1 MEQRLNKVEELI
13 ETHNRILESF
23 MGRHGSPE
31 FAKVEAHGSSN
42 PPLNGT
48 PNDYLTSPLTSVADS
63 IPKAQASDAH
73 GFKSASPTLPTGVS
87 AEPNAVHVPPLGLPD
102 PFAKAQ
108 IDDSGEKIEASHI
121 EEFPAYDLLY
131 SLVELYFSH
140 INTWCPVLDRR
151 STLNLLFG
159 SRTLNEADRMLLHAI
174 VATTL
179 RFSTDPRLKDD
190 ETRKRYYN
198 RSKQKVLLYG
208 IENSS
213 VRALQAMVILA
224 LDLHGSSSI
233 GSGLK
238 MIACIARSAIQ
249 LGLATESS
257 SSTLFPDYPS
267 ISTLRANVLPEP
279 QDWIEDESRRRL
291 FWMVYVLDRDATLAT
306 AFEFALDEK
315 DVDRRLPCRDDY
327 FAKGQAVTTRWFGD
341 RYRNER
347 TAGGSQYLGS
357 FSYQVEIRGILTQI
371 HQFLKRPMDVSA
383 LTDVS
388 AWQKVYR
395 ELDLH
400 LRTWQLDLPPE
411 HGNIGRLTSASNDG
425 YKTSLSPGWL
435 LLQAFYYL

>member
-1 MEQRLNKVEELI
+1 
-13 ETHNRILESF
+13 
-23 MGRHGSPE
+23 MGRHGSNE
-31 FAKVEAHGSSN
+31 LSKIEVHGHPHSQ
-42 PPLNGT
+42 LNGT
-48 PNDYLTSPLTSVADS
+48 QSGYLTSPLTSVADS
-63 IPKAQASDAH
+63 IPKPQASDPH
-73 GFKSASPTLPTGVS
+73 GFNSASPILPTVVGVES
-87 AEPNAVHVPPLGLPD
+87 NSGNGPPLGLPD
-102 PFAKAQ
+102 PFTKAR
-108 IDDSGEKIEASHI
+108 IDGSRQKSKVSHI

-159 SRTLNEADRMLLHAI
+159 SRTLDEADRMLLHAI

-179 RFSTDPRLKDD
+179 RFSTDPRLEND
-190 ETRKRYYN
+190 EIRKQYYN

-238 MIACIARSAIQ
+238 MIACISRSAIQ

-257 SSTLFPDYPS
+257 STMLFPDYPS

-279 QDWIEDESRRRL
+279 KDWIEDESRRRL

-341 RYRNER
+341 RHRNEHA
-347 TAGGSQYLGS
+347 AGSSQYIGS
-357 FSYQVEIRGILTQI
+357 FSYHVEIRGILTQI

-383 LTDVS
+383 LADVS

-400 LRTWQLDLPPE
+400 LRTWQLELPSE
-411 HGNIGRLTSASNDG
+411 HGNIGRLSSASNDA
-425 YKTSLSPGWL
+425 YKASLSPGWI